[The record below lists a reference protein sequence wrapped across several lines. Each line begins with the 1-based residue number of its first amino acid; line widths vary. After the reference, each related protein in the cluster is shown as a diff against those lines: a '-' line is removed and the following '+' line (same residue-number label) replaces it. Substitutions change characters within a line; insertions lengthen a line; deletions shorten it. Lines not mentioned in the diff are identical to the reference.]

1 MSHLDELDMILR
13 TQIRKNFQP
22 QPNQL
27 SGVDDVDEFFSQIR
41 LSEVSLADLTILT
54 NFCHFRYCMHFW
66 TYLLNSAGKCV

>member
-13 TQIRKNFQP
+13 TQIRKFFS
-22 QPNQL
+22 L
-27 SGVDDVDEFFSQIR
+27 SEISLAELTMLTNFSQIR

-54 NFCHFRYCMHFW
+54 NFRHFRYCMHFW